1 MKSLSSI
8 SKLFVLL
15 AMVGSLTMTSCVS
28 KKKYRAFETQ
38 QNELH
43 ASLQK
48 KLTDCN
54 TEQDGLRKSIAAK
67 DTELATQKS
76 QLTAKDGQIKNL
88 EDQID
93 YLKKTNTNLLD
104 RMSDLSIVSKSG
116 AESIKMS
123 LDAINE
129 QSKHIK
135 DLTGQIQRKDSLNLS
150 LVMNLKRSLADV
162 NDEDVTIE
170 VKKGVVY
177 ISLSDKLLF
186 KSGSAVINSSA
197 ENVLGKVAK
206 VINDHNGLDVLI
218 EGHTDNVPIST
229 DCIKD
234 NWDLSAKRATSVA
247 RLLQTK
253 YTVDP
258 NRMIAGGSGEYKPK
272 ADNATETG
280 RKVNRRTEII
290 ITPKL
295 DQFFDL
301 LTPAQK

>member
-1 MKSLSSI
+1 MKSVSSLSKI
-8 SKLFVLL
+8 FALL
-15 AMVGSLTMTSCVS
+15 VVVGSLTITSCVS
-28 KKKYRAFETQ
+28 KKKYLALETQ
-38 QNELH
+38 QSELR
-43 ASLQK
+43 ADLQR
-48 KLTDCN
+48 KLTDCT
-54 TEQDGLRKSIAAK
+54 TEQDALRKSGAAK
-67 DTELATQKS
+67 DSELAAQKS
-76 QLTAKDGQIKNL
+76 QLVANDSQIKNL
-88 EDQID
+88 EEQLD
-93 YLKKTNTNLLD
+93 YMKKTNTNLLD
-104 RMSDLSIVSKSG
+104 RMSDLSVVSKSG
-116 AESIKMS
+116 AESIKRS

-135 DLTGQIQRKDSLNLS
+135 DLTGQIQRKDSLNLA

-197 ENVLGKVAK
+197 ETVLGKVAK
-206 VINDHNGLDVLI
+206 VINDHKSLDILI
-218 EGHTDNVPIST
+218 EGHTDNVPITT

-247 RLLQTK
+247 RLLQSK
-253 YTVDP
+253 YSVDP

-272 ADNATETG
+272 ADNASETG
-280 RKVNRRTEII
+280 RKTNRRTEII

-295 DQFFDL
+295 DQFFEL
-301 LTPAQK
+301 MAPEQK